1 MWSVFSMA
9 PDISNEKQPAQPLL
23 AVRELTLH
31 YRQRKAFGA
40 EKTAATAFQNIS
52 LDLNSGKTL
61 ALVGASGSGKSSLAR
76 SLVLLEKPNS
86 GQILFEG
93 RNLLTATR
101 QGLKKARREI
111 QLIFQDS
118 PSALN
123 PNLTLEKIL
132 AEPLI
137 IHEPRSPRAEMQ
149 KRICEVM
156 EQVQLP
162 TKWLTKKPLELS
174 GGQRQRAA
182 IARSLMLKPKILL
195 LDEASSA
202 LDLSTQ
208 GQIANLLLDLQAQH
222 SLAYLFITH
231 DLSLAAA
238 LAHEAAIMQAGH
250 IIQRGSPAILFTANL
265 QATSGLLLP
274 DSSSRETIRA
284 T

>member
-1 MWSVFSMA
+1 MA
-9 PDISNEKQPAQPLL
+9 ADSNKEKQSAQPLL
-23 AVRELTLH
+23 SVRELTLH
-31 YRQRKAFGA
+31 YAQRKAFGA
-40 EKTAATAFQNIS
+40 EKTATTAFQNIS
-52 LDLNSGKTL
+52 FDLNSGKTL

-76 SLVLLEKPNS
+76 SLMLLEKPNS

-93 RNLLTATR
+93 RNLLVADR
-101 QGLKKARREI
+101 QELKKTRREI

-118 PSALN
+118 ATALN

-137 IHEPRSPRAEMQ
+137 IHEPRSSRTEVQ
-149 KRICEVM
+149 ERIRQVM
-156 EQVQLP
+156 EQVQLSA
-162 TKWLTKKPLELS
+162 KWLTKKPLELS

-182 IARSLMLKPKILL
+182 IARSLMLKPKILF
-195 LDEASSA
+195 LDEALSA

-208 GQIANLLLDLQAQH
+208 GQIANLLMDLQAQH

-238 LAHEAAIMQAGH
+238 MAHEAAVMQAGH
-250 IIQRGSPAILFTANL
+250 IIQRGSPGILFTDNL
-265 QATSGLLLP
+265 QTTSGLLPP
-274 DSSSRETIRA
+274 DSSSRETMRA

>member
-1 MWSVFSMA
+1 MA
-9 PDISNEKQPAQPLL
+9 PDIDNEKQPVQSLL

-31 YRQRKAFGA
+31 YTQRKAFGA
-40 EKTAATAFQNIS
+40 EKAVATAFKNIS
-52 LDLNSGKTL
+52 LDLYSGKTL

-93 RNLLTATR
+93 RDLLTADR
-101 QGLKKARREI
+101 QELQKARREI

-118 PSALN
+118 SSALN

-132 AEPLI
+132 AEPLV
-137 IHEPRSPRAEMQ
+137 IHEPRSSRAAMQ
-149 KRICEVM
+149 ERIRQVM
-156 EQVQLP
+156 EQVQLSA
-162 TKWLTKKPLELS
+162 KWLMKKPLELS

-195 LDEASSA
+195 LDEALSA

-208 GQIANLLLDLQAQH
+208 GQIANLLMDLQAQH

-238 LAHEAAIMQAGH
+238 MAHEAAVMQAGH
-250 IIQRGSPAILFTANL
+250 IIQRGSPGILFTANL
-265 QATSGLLLP
+265 QTTSGLLPP
-274 DSSSRETIRA
+274 DSSSRETMRA